1 MANMTNNRSMTEVL
15 QDIVS
20 DVQEIVRSEV
30 RLAQAEI
37 REELSKAAK
46 SSVLLIAG
54 IVFALYAVGFLL
66 LTIVY
71 ALETAALPAWLAAL
85 IVAAGVTLIAVLLL
99 AVGRKRIKQV
109 HIVPDK
115 TVRTVKEN
123 VQWAKQQA
131 R

>member
-1 MANMTNNRSMTEVL
+1 MANMTNNRSMTEIV
-15 QDIVS
+15 QDIIF
-20 DVQEIVRSEV
+20 DVQELIRSEF
-30 RLAQAEI
+30 RLAKAEI
-37 REELSKAAK
+37 REELSKVAK
-46 SSVLLIAG
+46 SSVLLVVGGLLAVYG
-54 IVFALYAVGFLL
+54 VGFLL

-71 ALETAALPAWLAAL
+71 ALETAALAPWLAAL
-85 IVAAGVTLIAVLLL
+85 IVTVGVTVIAMLLVAAG
-99 AVGRKRIKQV
+99 RRRMKQV